1 MKRFVLERTGKESV
15 AFHGE
20 RILFETVDVA
30 CSHFEL
36 HGYVSL
42 TPVNCYVL
50 AIRERRLCSDT
61 RDVCVFDDKEHFE
74 KALTAGVGTLEL
86 FKIAH
91 ATTPL
96 IESPKCASCPRG
108 GI

>member
-1 MKRFVLERTGKESV
+1 MERFVLERTGEKGV

-20 RILFETVDVA
+20 RILFETEDVA
-30 CSHFEL
+30 CSHFEFN
-36 HGYVSL
+36 GYISL
-42 TPVNCYVL
+42 TPVKCYVQ

-61 RDVCVFDDKEHFE
+61 RDVSVFDDRENFQ
-74 KALTAGVGTLEL
+74 KALTSGLGTLAL

-91 ATTPL
+91 AITPL
-96 IESPKCASCPRG
+96 IESPRYASCPRG